1 MFGVRN
7 AWPVIA
13 CALVV
18 AAGCSADVGSP
29 TSPTVQTSGA
39 EDTNV
44 SAPAGRFTPDQR
56 RRADEMISVFEH
68 GTTDIA
74 YGYAENVGD
83 GRGVTSG
90 SAGFTTAT
98 CDAVEVVENYSRET
112 PDNPLSRFV
121 PELKRLCAQHSD
133 ATDGLPQAAY
143 IAAWKQA
150 ANDPRFRAE
159 QDKVVDREYYVPAM
173 ELSEDEGVKLPL
185 TRAEIYDAA
194 IQHGVGEDPDGM
206 PALVQRTTASVGKP
220 DKAGEMVWLN
230 AFLDIRSADL
240 RNPANSASAAEWR
253 RTIDRVECIR
263 RIARTGNTGLD
274 KPITF
279 FAFGSK
285 YTIP

>member
-1 MFGVRN
+1 MRN
-7 AWPVIA
+7 AWLLVA
-13 CALVV
+13 CALV

-29 TSPTVQTSGA
+29 TSPTAQLSGA
-39 EDTNV
+39 EDPSV
-44 SAPAGRFTPDQR
+44 SAAAGRFTPDQR
-56 RRADEMISVFEH
+56 RRADQLISVFEH
-68 GTTDIA
+68 GTTDIG
-74 YGYAENVGD
+74 YDYAENLGD

-90 SAGFTTAT
+90 RAGFTTAT
-98 CDAVEVVENYSRET
+98 CDAVEVVENYTHEV

-121 PELKRLCAQHSD
+121 PELKRLCAEHSD
-133 ATDGLPQAAY
+133 ATGGLPEAAY

-173 ELSEDEGVKLPL
+173 DISDAEGVKLPL

-206 PALVQRTTASVGKP
+206 PALVRRTTAKVGKP
-220 DKAGEMVWLN
+220 DKAGETVWLN
-230 AFLDIRSADL
+230 AFLDVRSADL
-240 RNPANSASAAEWR
+240 GNPANSANAAAWR
-253 RTIDRVECIR
+253 DTIDRVESIR

-274 KPITF
+274 KPIAF
-279 FAFGSK
+279 FVYGGK